1 MKATVIVHPKAD
13 EIYVKRCEAEGVNP
27 DMVRLIALCLLL
39 GKKYKLSPALSSENV
54 AVIVLDSKEVF
65 ALRLSE
71 IERILIDDGT
81 FEDLRDQLKKAPKAV
96 GYKLLMDGG
105 KRFKYN

>member
-13 EIYVKRCEAEGVNP
+13 EIYVKRCDAELCHP
-27 DMVRLIALCLLL
+27 DPMRLLTLCTLL
-39 GKKYKLSPALSSENV
+39 GKGYKLSPALSSENI

-71 IERILIDDGT
+71 ISRILIDDGT

-96 GYKLLMDGG
+96 GYKLLLNGG